1 MITKN
6 GTIDLSD
13 KISSLVIYDKNYS
26 CIEDVMFIVV
36 CPLSYVIET
45 YVILTLWAS
54 KQKHFCCRGIIEN
67 LGAYTGN

>member
-54 KQKHFCCRGIIEN
+54 K
-67 LGAYTGN
+67 

>member
-1 MITKN
+1 MIELKYLGGIIVTMITKN

-45 YVILTLWAS
+45 YIILTLWAL
-54 KQKHFCCRGIIEN
+54 K
-67 LGAYTGN
+67 